1 MYEKETTI
9 INKTGLHARPASEF
23 TKLASRFE
31 AEITVKNLNTGKEGN
46 AKSIIAVMSMCMAK
60 GTPVAIAATGSDERN
75 AVDELV
81 ALIDTGFEEVDA

>member
-23 TKLASRFE
+23 TKLASQYE
-31 AEITVKNLNTGKEGN
+31 SEILIKNLNTGKEGN
-46 AKSIIAVMSMCMAK
+46 AKSIIAVMSMCMSK
-60 GTPVAIAATGSDERN
+60 GTQVAIAAKGNDQEE

-81 ALIDTGFEEVDA
+81 ALIDSGFEDIDL